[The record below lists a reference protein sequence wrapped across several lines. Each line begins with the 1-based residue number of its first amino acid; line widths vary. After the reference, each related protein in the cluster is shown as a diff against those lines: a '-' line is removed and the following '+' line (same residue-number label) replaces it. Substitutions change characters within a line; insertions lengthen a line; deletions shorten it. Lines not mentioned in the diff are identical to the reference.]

1 MEHTQPPQ
9 SNEPIPQP
17 AHGNYMENHGNYM
30 ENFDAGGSG
39 KNFPGAM
46 LSWKQQDNLF
56 YFYCK
61 DVTLQVTLVS
71 NKIIRFRYAIHGL
84 FEPDFSY
91 AIDPAFAPEPATIS
105 VVEDASEVIIE
116 TADLFLYLHKGTLL
130 TRITNRNGLPI
141 LEDEI
146 GYHWQKHHEHSSNIV
161 IATKKISGGEQFY
174 GLGDKP
180 STLNLRGRRA
190 QMWGSDTYAYGPE
203 TDPIYKNI
211 PFFIG
216 LHHKVAYGIFLDNSF
231 RTWFDFGSERPNV
244 FSYWAHGGEMN
255 YYFIYGPQ
263 ALEVSETYTN
273 MTGTPELP
281 PLWALG
287 YQQSKWSYY
296 PESVVRELAAEFR
309 KRRIPCDVIHL
320 DIDYMDGYRCFTWNK
335 THFPDPAGMIRDLE
349 KQGFKTISIID
360 PGIKVDPDYAVYQ
373 EGVEKDM
380 FCRTAD
386 GPVYRGSVWPG
397 ICNFPD
403 YTNPRV
409 RQWWSGLF
417 KDLIGDGIRGVWNDM
432 NEPAVFELGTFPGDI
447 RHDYDGN
454 PCSHR
459 KAHNVYGMQMSR
471 ATFDGVKHYLG
482 DKRPL
487 VITRST
493 YSGGQRF
500 AAGWTGDNVASWD
513 HLTVANLQ
521 CQRLSMCGFSFI
533 GSDVG
538 GFVESPSPELYIRW
552 VQLAIF
558 HPFLRTHSSGDHGEQ
573 EPWSFG
579 KEAEDIVREMLHLRY
594 QLLPYLY
601 TAFWQYVSRGTPM
614 LRSLFMLDQRDADT
628 YYRQDEFAVGD
639 NLLTCPIKQAGA
651 EGRWLYLPQGE
662 WYNFWNDHRYDTL
675 GEEIWIETGLSR
687 FPLFVR
693 SGAVVPLG
701 PPMQYV
707 GEKVIETLDLH
718 VYFLDGSRDSIHY
731 EDAGD
736 GYAYQKGGSNVVTFT
751 VTGSPQQLELQQQR
765 EGSYTPSYTRY
776 RVVLHGLPFTP
787 AAAYLD
793 DTELPLEPLA
803 GEQYALLIPAGFGQL
818 HILENG
824 RTNG

>member
-1 MEHTQPPQ
+1 ME
-9 SNEPIPQP
+9 
-17 AHGNYMENHGNYM
+17 AHGNYMENFEGGG
-30 ENFDAGGSG
+30 AG
-39 KNFPGAM
+39 KFYPGAL
-46 LSWKQQDNLF
+46 LSWKQQDEVV

-61 DVTLQVTLVS
+61 DVTLQLSVVS
-71 NKIIRFRYAIHGL
+71 SKILRFRYAIHNL

-91 AIDPAFAPEPATIS
+91 GIDPAFAPEPATFTVS
-105 VVEDASEVIIE
+105 ELENEVVVE
-116 TADLFLYLHKGTLL
+116 TADLFLYVHKLTLL
-130 TRITNRNGLPI
+130 TRITNRNGLI
-141 LEDEI
+141 VLEDEL

-161 IATKKISGGEQFY
+161 ISTKKISGGEHFY

-180 STLNLRGRRA
+180 CSLSLRGKRR

-263 ALEVSETYTN
+263 ALEVSETYTL
-273 MTGTPELP
+273 MTGRPELP

-309 KRRIPCDVIHL
+309 KREIPCDVIHL

-335 THFPDPAGMIRDLE
+335 THFPDPARMISDLE
-349 KQGFKTISIID
+349 AQGFKTISIID
-360 PGIKVDPDYAVYQ
+360 PGIKVDPNYQVYR

-409 RQWWSGLF
+409 REWWSGLF
-417 KDLIGDGIRGVWNDM
+417 EGLIGDGIRGVWNDM
-432 NEPAVFELGTFPGDI
+432 NEPAVFEMGTFPGDI
-447 RHDYDGN
+447 RHDYDGH

-471 ATFDGVKHYLG
+471 ATFDGVKRYLS

-579 KEAEDIVREMLHLRY
+579 PEAEDIVRDLLKLRY

-601 TAFWQYVSRGTPM
+601 TAFWQYVAKGTPM

-628 YYRQDEFAVGD
+628 YHRQDEFAVGD
-639 NLLTCPIKQAGA
+639 NLLTCPVKQPGA
-651 EGRWLYLPQGE
+651 EGRWLYLPHGE
-662 WYNFWNDHRYDTL
+662 WYNFWNDQFYDTL
-675 GEEIWIETGLSR
+675 GEEIWTDTGLSR

-693 SGAVVPLG
+693 SGAVLPLG
-701 PPMQYV
+701 PPMQWV
-707 GEKVIETLDLH
+707 GEKVIDTLELH
-718 VYFLDGSRDSIHY
+718 VYYLNGIRESVLY
-731 EDAGD
+731 EDACD
-736 GYAYQKGGSNVVTFT
+736 GYGYQQGESNVVTFS
-751 VTGSPQQLELQQQR
+751 VVGEPEQLRLLQER
-765 EGSYTPSYTRY
+765 VGAFTPSYRHY
-776 RVVLHGLPFTP
+776 RVIVHGLPF
-787 AAAYLD
+787 
-793 DTELPLEPLA
+793 EGIE
-803 GEQYALLIPAGFGQL
+803 ALLGDSALQAEVLPNQQVALNIPADFSEL
-818 HILENG
+818 LIRNSE
-824 RTNG
+824 RTIA